1 MGGMVPS
8 DREPVKRIPGR
19 KRPSLGLPGRIVR
32 RRYNAGVSS
41 PEGCPSL
48 PVQDAIVAALRGQT
62 PAPGTDEDALER
74 ALARYECGAYLHARA
89 LETGNPLPAPY
100 GAACAR
106 VHRRTVVESLA
117 ALGQWKEAA
126 ESFARSGIPSLLLK
140 GIGYLAALYPDP
152 GWRPLLDVDLLV
164 RHDDLAGVVRLLER
178 LGYVLRPTPYDR
190 EFQRLTMERP
200 AGGCALEIHWSLGAP
215 HRKAIAAGALL
226 AEARPARLEGMDALV
241 LPPEAGIAYHAAHA
255 ADHYFGPSL
264 KWALDLREMGRRFR
278 VDWDKTAAVAR
289 AWRCR
294 SALSWAWAQ
303 QARLFPGEIPEGAAL
318 LPSPR
323 LRGVV
328 ASGAAEFLWEG
339 MTPRRPWL
347 LRWLLADS
355 TGDVFWMAASAAAR
369 PLRRVSGRAEW
380 AAGGVD

>member
-8 DREPVKRIPGR
+8 DREPVKRIPAR
-19 KRPSLGLPGRIVR
+19 KWPSRGPPGGIAR

-41 PEGCPSL
+41 PAGVPSTDI
-48 PVQDAIVAALRGQT
+48 QDAIVAALRGET
-62 PAPGTDEDALER
+62 PGPCRDENAVER

-89 LETGNPLPAPY
+89 LETGKSLPDPW
-100 GAACAR
+100 GPACAR
-106 VHRRTVVESLA
+106 VHRRTIIESLA

-126 ESFARSGIPSLLLK
+126 EAFARSGIRSLLLK
-140 GIGYLAALYPDP
+140 GIGYLADLYPDP

-178 LGYVLRPTPYDR
+178 LGYELRPTPYDR

-215 HRKAIAAGALL
+215 HRKAIAAEALL
-226 AEARPARLEGMDALV
+226 AGARPARLEGMDALV

-264 KWALDLREMGRRFR
+264 KWALDLREMGRRWR
-278 VDWDKTAAVAR
+278 IDWDEVASVAR

-294 SALSWAWAQ
+294 SALAWALAQ
-303 QARLFPGEIPEGAAL
+303 QARLFPGEIPAGEAAL
-318 LPSPR
+318 PPSR
-323 LRGVV
+323 LRRVV
-328 ASGAAEFLWEG
+328 ASGAAEFLWQG

-355 TGDVFWMAASAAAR
+355 PGDVFWMAASAAAR